1 MSDLISRSAL
11 IKELDY
17 YISHTNE
24 TSGEHYAYKQ
34 AKRLVEKQP
43 SVEPVRGE
51 WIDTQPEYHHGYGSN
66 TKVCSN
72 CHDYYTKEWEDL
84 YFCPR
89 CGADMRGEKND

>member
-51 WIDTQPEYHHGYGSN
+51 WINDFKPPFFGNKCSVCGYPSGSTSFN
-66 TKVCSN
+66 
-72 CHDYYTKEWEDL
+72 
-84 YFCPR
+84 FCPY
-89 CGADMRGEKND
+89 CGSDMRGKKND

>member
-11 IKELDY
+11 IEDIKKQYDMMNLY
-17 YISHTNE
+17 FPQSFISFL
-24 TSGEHYAYKQ
+24 Q
-34 AKRLVEKQP
+34 AQP
-43 SVEPVRGE
+43 SAEPVRGE
-51 WIDTQPEYHHGYGSN
+51 WIDTQPEYHHGYGNN

>member
-1 MSDLISRSAL
+1 MSDLISIKDERFWDILFHAACVEGEQARR
-11 IKELDY
+11 IEKELEQ
-17 YISHTNE
+17 IT
-24 TSGEHYAYKQ
+24 
-34 AKRLVEKQP
+34 
-43 SVEPVRGE
+43 VEPVRGE
-51 WIDTQPEYHHGYGSN
+51 WIDTQPEYHHGYGNN